1 MNSGEA
7 FDKAVADISGKK
19 FGNIKIGFDVCCV
32 VISLA
37 LSLIFFDGKIVGTR
51 EDTVLTALLAGGIF
65 NFLVKCL
72 SKPLNKIMVKNLML

>member
-7 FDKAVADISGKK
+7 FDKAVADVSGKK

-37 LSLIFFDGKIVGTR
+37 LSLIFFDGKNVGTR
-51 EDTVLTALLAGGIF
+51 EGTVLTA
-65 NFLVKCL
+65 C
-72 SKPLNKIMVKNLML
+72 

>member
-37 LSLIFFDGKIVGTR
+37 LSLIIFDGKIVGTM
-51 EDTVLTALLAGGIF
+51 EGTVLTALLTRGIF
-65 NFLVKCL
+65 NFHVKCL
-72 SKPLNKIMVKNLML
+72 SKPLNKIMVKT

>member
-37 LSLIFFDGKIVGTR
+37 LSLIIFDGKIKIQGKSVDVANDPVAKEFYLGK
-51 EDTVLTALLAGGIF
+51 DFAL
-65 NFLVKCL
+65 
-72 SKPLNKIMVKNLML
+72 

>member
-19 FGNIKIGFDVCCV
+19 FENIKIGFDVCCV

-51 EDTVLTALLAGGIF
+51 EGTVLTALLTGGIF
-65 NFLVKCL
+65 NFLVK
-72 SKPLNKIMVKNLML
+72 

>member
-7 FDKAVADISGKK
+7 FVKAVADISRKK

-51 EDTVLTALLAGGIF
+51 EGTVLTALLTRVIV
-65 NFLVKCL
+65 NFFVKCL
-72 SKPLNKIMVKNLML
+72 LKPLNKIMVKNLKL

>member
-7 FDKAVADISGKK
+7 FDKAVAGISGKK
-19 FGNIKIGFDVCCV
+19 FENIKIGFDVCCV

-51 EDTVLTALLAGGIF
+51 EGTVLTVLLTGGIF
-65 NFLVKCL
+65 NFHVKCL

>member
-7 FDKAVADISGKK
+7 FDKAVAGISGKK

-51 EDTVLTALLAGGIF
+51 EGTVLTALLTGVIV
-65 NFLVKCL
+65 NFFVKCL
-72 SKPLNKIMVKNLML
+72 LKPLNKIMVKNLKL

>member
-7 FDKAVADISGKK
+7 FVKAVADISGKK
-19 FGNIKIGFDVCCV
+19 FGKIKIGFDVCCV

-51 EDTVLTALLAGGIF
+51 EGTVLTALLTGVIV
-65 NFLVKCL
+65 NFFVKCI
-72 SKPLNKIMVKNLML
+72 SKPLNKIMVKNLTL

>member
-37 LSLIFFDGKIVGTR
+37 LSLIFFDAKKMSEKGATKR
-51 EDTVLTALLAGGIF
+51 
-65 NFLVKCL
+65 
-72 SKPLNKIMVKNLML
+72 